1 MWTWEFNFEITFS
14 AVLDDVLGVTTDSR
28 VASERQLD
36 LGNDAKTGW
45 SQK

>member
-36 LGNDAKTGW
+36 LGNDATTGW
-45 SQK
+45 SRK